1 MSMRATSLKTIRDL
15 LRQRGQVI
23 AVAVTIMLGVLL
35 YVSSAGAFQNLSGSY
50 HFTYDSMNFAD
61 LVGTGGDT
69 AAVSAAAL
77 TAGATET
84 TTRVQYDPPLQIE
97 GTKLV
102 GRVIGLPTD
111 SRPAVD
117 DVRVI
122 DGSYLDAASSNAAAT
137 SQVLVE
143 SHAAQTFGL
152 KAGDTVQVFGDGA
165 WQTVTVQGIVRSA
178 EYLWPARSRQ
188 DVLGDAHA
196 FAVLFA
202 PEATAEA
209 WAGMGPNQTLVLLP
223 KGASDAAIAGV
234 TQAMRDAGAVDVTPW
249 QEQASHAT
257 LNEDLTGFNEMSVA
271 FPMLFLTAAGVAAYV
286 LLSRRILQERPV
298 IGTLMAAGARPR
310 RILRHYLAQGLIV
323 GLAGSIVGVILGLI
337 ATNAMTR
344 GYAGAVGVP
353 DVIVEL
359 RPLLIVNGLLFG
371 PIVGML
377 GAFGPALRAAHTAP
391 AEAMRSAA
399 PTSLPGPWS
408 RFVAR
413 LTRLPATTR
422 MALRDVGRS
431 RRRTL
436 ATMLGTVLSLILV
449 LATLGMTTSMIDA
462 ITVHFDKINK
472 EDAAVTVAGPD
483 ATATL
488 AAVAGVTLVEPSA
501 VGEVT
506 ALSDGHSYVTS
517 LRGFE
522 PGTTLHGFRS
532 TDGTYIELPTD
543 GVLAGSNLASQL
555 NISIGDTFTL
565 ATPQGQQDV
574 VLRGLLNEP
583 LGTTI
588 YSSESFATS
597 FLPDQGVTT
606 YVTGFAEGTNRD
618 TMRQTITQIPGVV
631 AYTDSKAFAA
641 TVDQYLGL
649 FWTFAAMMIA
659 LGAVLALAI
668 IYVTMAVNVVERTNE
683 LATLRAAGV
692 PLRRVAG
699 TIATESLVATALG
712 IPFGLVAGVYAAKEF
727 LATFS
732 SDIFQFGLVLP
743 WWVLPGSAVGVLLAA
758 GISLWPASRA
768 IRRVD
773 VAKVVRERSI

>member
-1 MSMRATSLKTIRDL
+1 MRATSLKTLRDL
-15 LRQRGQVI
+15 HRQRGQVI

-35 YVSSAGAFQNLSGSY
+35 YVSSAGAFQNLSSSY
-50 HFTYDSMNFAD
+50 HYTYDSMNFAD

-77 TAGATET
+77 SAGATET
-84 TTRVQYDPPLQIE
+84 TARVQFDPPLQIE

-102 GRVIGLPTD
+102 GRIIGLPTD
-111 SRPAVD
+111 SRPAVG

-122 DGSYLDAASSNAAAT
+122 DGAYLEPASSHDGAT

-143 SHAAQTFGL
+143 SHAAETFGL
-152 KAGDTVQVFGDGA
+152 KVGDTVQVFGDGA

-202 PEATAEA
+202 PEATAEE
-209 WAGMGPNQTLVLLP
+209 WAGMSPDQALVLLP
-223 KGASDAAIAGV
+223 QGASDATIAGV
-234 TQAMRDAGAVDVTPW
+234 SQAMRDAGAVDVTPW

-271 FPMLFLTAAGVAAYV
+271 FPMLFLTAAGVSAYV
-286 LLSRRILQERPV
+286 LLSRRILQERPI

-337 ATNAMTR
+337 ATSAMTR

-359 RPLLIVNGLLFG
+359 RPLLIVNGLIFG

-391 AEAMRSAA
+391 SEAMRSAA
-399 PTSLPGPWS
+399 PTALPGPWS

-472 EDAAVTVAGPD
+472 EDASVTVAGPD
-483 ATATL
+483 
-488 AAVAGVTLVEPSA
+488 
-501 VGEVT
+501 
-506 ALSDGHSYVTS
+506 
-517 LRGFE
+517 
-522 PGTTLHGFRS
+522 
-532 TDGTYIELPTD
+532 
-543 GVLAGSNLASQL
+543 
-555 NISIGDTFTL
+555 
-565 ATPQGQQDV
+565 
-574 VLRGLLNEP
+574 
-583 LGTTI
+583 
-588 YSSESFATS
+588 
-597 FLPDQGVTT
+597 
-606 YVTGFAEGTNRD
+606 
-618 TMRQTITQIPGVV
+618 
-631 AYTDSKAFAA
+631 
-641 TVDQYLGL
+641 
-649 FWTFAAMMIA
+649 
-659 LGAVLALAI
+659 
-668 IYVTMAVNVVERTNE
+668 
-683 LATLRAAGV
+683 
-692 PLRRVAG
+692 
-699 TIATESLVATALG
+699 
-712 IPFGLVAGVYAAKEF
+712 
-727 LATFS
+727 
-732 SDIFQFGLVLP
+732 
-743 WWVLPGSAVGVLLAA
+743 
-758 GISLWPASRA
+758 
-768 IRRVD
+768 
-773 VAKVVRERSI
+773 